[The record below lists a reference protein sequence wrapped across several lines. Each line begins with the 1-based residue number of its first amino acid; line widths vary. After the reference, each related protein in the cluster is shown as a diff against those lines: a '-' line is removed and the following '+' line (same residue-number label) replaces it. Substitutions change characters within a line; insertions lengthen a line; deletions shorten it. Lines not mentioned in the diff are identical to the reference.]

1 MKKLTRILLVVL
13 GVLSF
18 TACETD
24 FNNVNQPAE
33 NQVLTT
39 PEGLLGISVGMS
51 EHFATSTY
59 AAIVEIPGLTTREFG
74 NTSTF
79 VTPSELVLG
88 GTLLNS
94 DNAGITRL
102 WSRLLRDKGMAE
114 SILANID
121 NVEMDPGTKAG
132 LSAYAKWFKAMTL
145 GYLIQ
150 NFEQAPINNDI
161 EGKATFYSRSE
172 VLNECINLLESA
184 NSDIATNPI
193 SDEFFGYISNLDLEN
208 VINAYLARYNLFAG
222 NYTAAINA
230 ANAVD
235 IVDPSKKSE
244 WWYDGTA
251 TENSIWSFTVNDDP
265 DTKPQDNFGLIGS
278 YAPESGDGRIDFY
291 LSSTNET
298 ETDYGMH
305 DVDNALGFFMHSDTS
320 IPVFLPGE
328 MLLIKAEAY
337 AMSNDLPNAII
348 NLNLVREKTDDVF
361 GVNATLGAWTGDEN
375 SQSEILDE
383 IFKNRSI
390 ELFMSGMRF
399 EDSRRIHPNLT
410 IPTGGDYFIERNR
423 NYYPYPFNERENN
436 PNTPADPSI

>member
-1 MKKLTRILLVVL
+1 MKNLTKILLVVL
-13 GVLSF
+13 GILSF

-24 FNNVNQPAE
+24 FNNINQPAE
-33 NQVLTT
+33 DQVLTT
-39 PEGLLGISVGMS
+39 KAGLLGVSVGMS
-51 EHFATSTY
+51 ESFATSTL
-59 AAIVEIPGLTTREFG
+59 APIVEIPGLSTREFG
-74 NTSTF
+74 NTLTY
-79 VTPSELVLG
+79 VTPGELVIG
-88 GTLLNS
+88 GTMLNS
-94 DNAGITRL
+94 DNAGVTRL

-121 NVEMDPGTKAG
+121 NVEMEAGTKAG

-150 NFEQAPINNDI
+150 NFEQVPITNDLDGAAI
-161 EGKATFYSRSE
+161 FNTRTE
-172 VLNECINLLESA
+172 VLNECISLLESA
-184 NSDIATNPI
+184 KAEIAANGI
-193 SDEFFGYISNLDLEN
+193 SDEFLGFIPNMDLEN

-222 NYTAAINA
+222 NNSEAIAA

-235 IVDPSKKSE
+235 LTSMSE

-251 TENSIWSFTVNDDP
+251 TENPVWSFAVFNDP

-278 YAPESGDGRIDFY
+278 FIPEVGDGRIAFY
-291 LSSTNET
+291 LSSVGET
-298 ETDYGMH
+298 EVDFGLH
-305 DVDNALGFFMHSDTS
+305 DVDNAVGFFSTALTS
-320 IPVFLPGE
+320 IPVYLPGE

-337 AMSNDLPNAII
+337 AMSNDLPSAVT
-348 NLNLVREKTDDVF
+348 NLNLVREKTNDVY
-361 GVNATLGAWTGDEN
+361 GINADLGAWTGDEN

-410 IPTGGDYFIERNR
+410 IPTSGDYFIERNR

-436 PNTPADPSI
+436 PNIPADPSI

>member
-1 MKKLTRILLVVL
+1 MKKLIKIFIVVA

-33 NQVLTT
+33 DQVLTT
-39 PEGLLGISVGMS
+39 KAGLLGVSVGMS
-51 EHFATSTY
+51 ESFATSTL
-59 AAIVEIPGLTTREFG
+59 APIVEISGLTTREFG
-74 NTSTF
+74 NTLTY
-79 VTPSELVLG
+79 VTPGELVIG
-88 GTLLNS
+88 GTMLNS
-94 DNAGITRL
+94 DNAGVTRL

-121 NVEMDPGTKAG
+121 NVEMEPGTKAG
-132 LSAYAKWFKAMTL
+132 LNAYAKWFKAMTL

-150 NFEQAPINNDI
+150 NFEQAPINNDAN
-161 EGKATFYSRSE
+161 GASLFNTRAE
-172 VLNECINLLESA
+172 VLAECINLLESA
-184 NSDIATNPI
+184 KSDLASNAI
-193 SDEFFGYISNLDLEN
+193 SDEFLVYTPNMDLEN
-208 VINAYLARYNLFAG
+208 VINAFLARYNLFAG
-222 NYTAAINA
+222 NYEAAITA

-235 IVDPSKKSE
+235 LTSMSE

-251 TENSIWSFTVNDDP
+251 TENPVWSFAVFNDP
-265 DTKPQDNFGLIGS
+265 DTKPQDNFGLTGS
-278 YAPESGDGRIDFY
+278 FIPEIGDGRIAFY
-291 LSSTNET
+291 LSPVDET
-298 ETDYGMH
+298 ETDFGFH
-305 DVDNALGFFMHSDTS
+305 DVDNAVGFFSTASTS
-320 IPVFLPGE
+320 IPIYLPGE

-337 AMSNDLPNAII
+337 AMSNDFHNAVI

-361 GVNATLGAWTGDEN
+361 GVNAALGAWTGDEN

-383 IFKNRSI
+383 VFKNRSI

-399 EDSRRIHPNLT
+399 EDSRRIHPNLD
-410 IPTGGDYFIERNR
+410 IPVSGDYFIERNR